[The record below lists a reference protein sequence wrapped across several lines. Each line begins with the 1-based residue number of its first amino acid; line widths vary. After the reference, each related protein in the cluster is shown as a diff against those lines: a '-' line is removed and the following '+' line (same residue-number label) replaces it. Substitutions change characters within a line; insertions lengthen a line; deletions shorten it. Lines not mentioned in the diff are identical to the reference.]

1 MTDETNTGDTSQ
13 LAHGHTDTSE
23 TRPRHTRAVAVA
35 SGVLLVIMT
44 ATIVAAW
51 IASGLSSSAVP
62 TGSDSGAPIAP
73 MTIAADAEVA
83 AGFDSGCTPPGS
95 TDLASAEPSPHQNI
109 ALALDAQTSGQ

>member
-1 MTDETNTGDTSQ
+1 
-13 LAHGHTDTSE
+13 
-23 TRPRHTRAVAVA
+23 
-35 SGVLLVIMT
+35 
-44 ATIVAAW
+44 
-51 IASGLSSSAVP
+51 
-62 TGSDSGAPIAP
+62 